1 MKSTNPYI
9 EVQYEDLV
17 LVMRKT
23 GLVPAVSSGQ
33 HQAASLLRVDP
44 SHSATSLILS
54 PVADR
59 VDVLRRVGCHY
70 LDRCLILKRIKMFFY
85 ANHKYENGPPSNKV
99 VSDQKRTSFD
109 EIYKNKNFK

>member
-70 LDRCLILKRIKMFFY
+70 LVPIPSAACSLGNLYGPQGDTSRKRRKNNERI
-85 ANHKYENGPPSNKV
+85 
-99 VSDQKRTSFD
+99 DQ
-109 EIYKNKNFK
+109 